1 MGILLAA
8 VCGLCLYLV
17 CVCVRNSIELYSL
30 SRQLEEVAKG
40 SHIELTVNSRRRPI
54 LALCRVLNHVLQ
66 IRYRDHLLQEQAEK
80 QLKQNITSLA
90 HDIRTPLTGAFGYVQ
105 MAQECRDTSKRAHYL
120 HAVENRLSELEEM
133 LEEMFLYTKVTS
145 QDFDLSL
152 EKLQVLPLLSDCLL
166 SLYAKFEQA
175 GVTPTVAFETE
186 GLCVMAD
193 KEALR
198 RVFLNLIQNALM
210 HGTGGISIVQK
221 GNQVQFKNT
230 ISSTEQLHI
239 DQLFDK
245 FYKSDPARGK
255 GSSGLGLFIVRE
267 LMRKMGGE
275 AQARQE
281 GEMLSIILSFSEIAK
296 ISEFTT

>member
-8 VCGLCLYLV
+8 ACGLCLYLV
-17 CVCVRNSIELYSL
+17 CICVHTRTELHSI
-30 SRQLEEVAKG
+30 SRQLEEVVKG

-54 LALCRVLNHVLQ
+54 LSLCRLLNHVLQ
-66 IRYRDHLLQEQAEK
+66 IRYRDHLLQEQAQK

-105 MAQECRDTSKRAHYL
+105 MAQECKDASKREHYL
-120 HAVENRLSELEEM
+120 QAVENRLSELEEM

-145 QDFDLSL
+145 DDFDLTL
-152 EKLQVLPLLSDCLL
+152 ENIRVLPLLSDCLL
-166 SLYAKFEQA
+166 SLYAKFEAA
-175 GVTPTVAFETE
+175 GVTPAVAFETE

-198 RVFLNLIQNALM
+198 RVFLNLIQNALI
-210 HGTGGISIVQK
+210 HGTGGISIGQK
-221 GNQVQFKNT
+221 GNRVWFENP
-230 ISSTEQLHI
+230 ISSTEQLQTE
-239 DQLFDK
+239 QLFDK

-267 LMRKMGGE
+267 LMQKMGGE
-275 AQARQE
+275 AQAWQK
-281 GEMLSIILSFSEIAK
+281 GETLSIVLSFFEAT
-296 ISEFTT
+296 E